1 MWSTLIENT
10 YLNIPSQSHFVMNVV
25 PDKFSQ
31 QLSVLKIN
39 KLVSEDSL
47 KLINFL
53 DDVRINL
60 LISTEIL
67 KK

>member
-1 MWSTLIENT
+1 
-10 YLNIPSQSHFVMNVV
+10 MNVV

-60 LISTEIL
+60 LITTEIL